1 MYAPDGWEESGTQRD
16 ASGGKFQWLHVEAV
30 KGQANV
36 RIVVAKEKNMR
47 PHGQVLL
54 TPALTAVDQGNVK
67 FAKERAKCKDHT

>member
-1 MYAPDGWEESGTQRD
+1 M
-16 ASGGKFQWLHVEAV
+16 EAV